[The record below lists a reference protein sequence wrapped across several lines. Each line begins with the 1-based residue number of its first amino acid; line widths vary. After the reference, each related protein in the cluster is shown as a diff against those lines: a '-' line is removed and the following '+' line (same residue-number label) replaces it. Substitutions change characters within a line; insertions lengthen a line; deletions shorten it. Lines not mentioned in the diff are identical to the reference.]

1 MPRALEHFCSLETR
15 GAGDGYHCA
24 AEVYAPLPAQG
35 SMAVEA
41 QATYGLYAVGTDEGG
56 TGEMDLLQYW
66 AVWKSNLRRGSS

>member
-1 MPRALEHFCSLETR
+1 
-15 GAGDGYHCA
+15 
-24 AEVYAPLPAQG
+24 
-35 SMAVEA
+35 MAVEA